1 MNDKSFKFAIV
12 VTVIW
17 LIGVFT
23 IYLMGWLEYPTS
35 FNELGDFLA
44 GIFSPVAFFWLIYGY
59 FQQGKQLEQNTKAL
73 KQQKWALNNQEKN
86 MKNRFKPDI
95 EFEQCIIQLVDNQ
108 SKLKFTFNVL
118 NNRVGDARKIKIASR
133 DSNQSISMLRVD
145 EKQKVELEILLKDF
159 KWDFE
164 SLEYIDHVQYS
175 DIFDDNYTLKKTFV
189 ITNNHQRLSSFQTN
203 II

>member
-1 MNDKSFKFAIV
+1 MNDKSFKFAII

-44 GIFSPVAFFWLIYGY
+44 GIFSPVAFFWLIYRY
-59 FQQGKQLEQNTKAL
+59 FQLGKQLEQNTKAL
-73 KQQKWALNNQEKN
+73 KQQEWALNNQEKS

-95 EFEQCIIQLVDNQ
+95 EFERCITQLVDNQ

-118 NNRVGDARKIKIASR
+118 NNGVGDARKIKIASR

-164 SLEYIDHVQYS
+164 SLEYIVHVQYS
-175 DIFDDNYTLKKTFV
+175 DIFDDNYTLTKTFV
-189 ITNNHQRLSSFQTN
+189 ITNNHQRLPSFQTN